1 MVGAL
6 ALGLLAPAS
15 WGAAFSA
22 SSTGVAGQVGGGVVE
37 GTSCGSTFLTQS
49 TSQSIAALN
58 SISCNSGGLHTDN
71 SYFRAYDMSGYPDGF
86 DVCEVQIGIESAAA
100 GAPGVGAG
108 VTQPLTVNVYSNSGA
123 AFPTGT
129 LTLVGT
135 AAVNVADQAL
145 TVLTVPLAASV
156 PAGALEMV
164 LEVFTPNGQTAG
176 HSFFIGSNSLGE
188 SAPSYLQ
195 APACGAV
202 VPTPTGAL
210 GFANMQIV
218 LNASGDP
225 QIGGPSIIEIPTLG
239 NWGVALLAMALTG
252 AAFAVLRKRSAA

>member
-6 ALGLLAPAS
+6 ALGLLASAS
-15 WGAAFSA
+15 WGATFSA
-22 SSTGVAGQVGGGVVE
+22 SPTGVAWQVGSRVAE
-37 GTSCGSTFLTQS
+37 GAGCGSTFLTRS

-58 SISCNSGGLHTDN
+58 SISCNTGGLHTDN

-108 VTQPLTVNVYSNSGA
+108 ITQPMTVNVYSNTGA
-123 AFPTGT
+123 AFPGGT
-129 LTLVGT
+129 LALVGT
-135 AAVNVADQAL
+135 AAVDVADQAL

-176 HSFFIGSNSLGE
+176 HSFFMGSNNLGE

-225 QIGGPSIIEIPTLG
+225 GIGGPSIIEIPTLG
-239 NWGVALLAMALTG
+239 SWGVVLLGMALAG
-252 AAFAVLRKRSAA
+252 AAFLVLRRRSAV